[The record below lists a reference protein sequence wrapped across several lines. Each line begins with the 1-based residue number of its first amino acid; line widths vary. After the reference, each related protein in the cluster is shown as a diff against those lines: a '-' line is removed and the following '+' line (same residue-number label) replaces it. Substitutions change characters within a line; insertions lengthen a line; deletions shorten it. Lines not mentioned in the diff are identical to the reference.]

1 MTKDVMFVKWKRG
14 LTSLQQTIEMKG
26 EVLMPIS
33 LTLHDSTYM
42 PLPLEDLPHQQMMTL
57 AEPQLH
63 EETYEL
69 FLLITVNEQI
79 SMASNIDVPLKTLK
93 AMQHY

>member
-1 MTKDVMFVKWKRG
+1 MTKDVMFVEWKRG
-14 LTSLQQTIEMKG
+14 PTSLQQTIEMKG

-33 LTLHDSTYM
+33 LTLHDSTNM

-57 AEPQLH
+57 VELQLH

-79 SMASNIDVPLKTLK
+79 SMASNIDVPQKTL
-93 AMQHY
+93 